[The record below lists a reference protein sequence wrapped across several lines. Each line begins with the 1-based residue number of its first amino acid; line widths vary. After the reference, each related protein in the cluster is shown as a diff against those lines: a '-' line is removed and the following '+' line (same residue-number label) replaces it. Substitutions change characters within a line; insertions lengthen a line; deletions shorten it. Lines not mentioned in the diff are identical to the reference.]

1 MMPPDEQ
8 KDFED
13 LGRASSSARPANAP
27 CQCESVFFWCCSI
40 KKFSTTSALGVALW
54 WGKRRSRG
62 GDRLNGRESE
72 GQRDVQPLSNRR
84 IVLNDIN
91 ACCAECA
98 ASGNAEIAVGWHA
111 SGA

>member
-13 LGRASSSARPANAP
+13 LEASQLFCSTCKCAMPVRKRL
-27 CQCESVFFWCCSI
+27 FWCCSI

-62 GDRLNGRESE
+62 GDRLNGPKSE
-72 GQRDVQPLSNRR
+72 GQRDVQPLS
-84 IVLNDIN
+84 IGG
-91 ACCAECA
+91 
-98 ASGNAEIAVGWHA
+98 SF
-111 SGA
+111 